1 MQEPDLELD
10 KLINTITPDIYE
22 RLKKAVEL
30 GRWEN
35 GVKLT
40 PEQISDSLQL
50 LIAYDEKNKPVADRI
65 GYIQPKEHQHC
76 GSAEDEWQ
84 PLNIKKS

>member
-1 MQEPDLELD
+1 MQEPVLDLD
-10 KLINTITPDIYE
+10 KLVNTITPDIYD

-40 PEQISDSLQL
+40 GQQVSDSLQL
-50 LIAYDEKNKPVADRI
+50 LIA
-65 GYIQPKEHQHC
+65 
-76 GSAEDEWQ
+76 
-84 PLNIKKS
+84 

>member
-1 MQEPDLELD
+1 MDLD
-10 KLINTITPDIYE
+10 KLVNTITPDIYD

-40 PEQISDSLQL
+40 GQQVSDSLQL
-50 LIAYDEKNKPVADRI
+50 LIAYDEKNKPAADRI

-76 GSAEDEWQ
+76 GSEEDEWQ
-84 PLNIKKS
+84 PLDIKDS

>member
-1 MQEPDLELD
+1 MDLD
-10 KLINTITPDIYE
+10 KLVSTITPDIYE

-40 PEQISDSLQL
+40 EQQVSDSLQL
-50 LIAYDEKNKPVADRI
+50 LIAYDEKNKATEDRI
-65 GYIQPKEHQHC
+65 GYVRPKEHQHC
-76 GSAEDEWQ
+76 GSAGDEWQ
-84 PLNIKKS
+84 KLDIKDS